1 VRDSHGLSSAETA
14 TRPSSRDRHLATVI
28 GGLLDGNDQAVRVD
42 RGLEGRLMADLADGI
57 RQAHRDLALGLAL
70 VVSGGRPEL
79 Q

>member
-1 VRDSHGLSSAETA
+1 
-14 TRPSSRDRHLATVI
+14 
-28 GGLLDGNDQAVRVD
+28 
-42 RGLEGRLMADLADGI
+42 MADLADGI